1 MLISCSKK
9 YKHGGKSMLKKFAVL
24 LLALSLAAV
33 ALAGCGSSNKAKDG
47 SGDLKELRIGFVP
60 SQNAE
65 TLEARAKPLEG
76 LLKKELGIKVKVTV
90 TTDYNAVVEA
100 MKSKQLEIGFL
111 PPTDYVLAHKQ
122 KAANVLLQAQRYGVD
137 PETGKQTSDL
147 VDYYYS
153 GVLVRNDSGIKTVD
167 DLKGKKIGYQAPTSS
182 AGFVWPAV
190 YLKEHGIDALK
201 DVTPVTLQG
210 HDKGVMGVM
219 DKSIDAA
226 AVFVD
231 ARNIVAKEYPNIY
244 KDTHYLFLTEKIP
257 NDTISIRPDIS
268 KDWAD
273 KIANAFIKIGKDS
286 EGKKIIESI
295 YTHEGYVKSKDS
307 NFDTVRK
314 YQEQVDKIGK

>member
-1 MLISCSKK
+1 MF
-9 YKHGGKSMLKKFAVL
+9 KKFAVL

-33 ALAGCGSSNKAKDG
+33 ALAGCGSSSDKAKD
-47 SGDLKELRIGFVP
+47 GDLKELRIGFVP

-137 PETGKQTSDL
+137 PETGQQTSDL

-153 GVLVRNDSGIKTVD
+153 GLLVRNDSGIKSVE

-190 YLKEHGIDALK
+190 YLKDHGIDALK
-201 DVTPVTLQG
+201 DVTSVTLQG

-268 KDWAD
+268 KEWAD
-273 KIANAFIKIGKDS
+273 KIADAFIKIGKDP